1 MTNYIEMIKKSELSC
16 EGCAFLKQIFKKK
29 QVKDPKN
36 PKKKIIV
43 DEPTG
48 DFGCY
53 APKGEPYASC
63 MERGV
68 IFTQGRDL

>member
-1 MTNYIEMIKKSELSC
+1 MNRYTEQQQKSELNC
-16 EGCAFLKQIFKKK
+16 EGCVFLRQVFKKK

-43 DEPTG
+43 DDATG

-68 IFTQGRDL
+68 IFKQG